1 MSSIDTVVFDIGNVL
16 IPWDP
21 RWLYRK
27 LLPDDEAIER
37 FLREVDFQAWNLR
50 HDAGQPFALG
60 IAEHGDRFPH
70 YRPLL
75 QAYFDRFEE
84 SMGSAIAGT
93 LALVRQLRA
102 SGYRTL
108 ALTNFSAETFRRTLA
123 RYPFLNEFEGI
134 VVSGEEHLVKPD
146 PEIYQRLCSRYG
158 VEPARSVFIDDSAPN
173 VAGAQNIGMH
183 ALRFSSPEK
192 LRIDLATLGVRVPD
206 TAQTD
211 GDA

>member
-60 IAEHGDRFPH
+60 IAEHGARFPH

-84 SMGSAIAGT
+84 SMGSAIAGGIT
-93 LALVRQLRA
+93 YAATKGEEDALLGALVVAVALFVC
-102 SGYRTL
+102 GLVYL
-108 ALTNFSAETFRRTLA
+108 APALVALHRRHHNRYAIVALDVFAGWSFVGWLA
-123 RYPFLNEFEGI
+123 AI
-134 VVSGEEHLVKPD
+134 VWAFTVVKP
-146 PEIYQRLCSRYG
+146 
-158 VEPARSVFIDDSAPN
+158 APD
-173 VAGAQNIGMH
+173 A
-183 ALRFSSPEK
+183 P
-192 LRIDLATLGVRVPD
+192 DATATPK
-206 TAQTD
+206 A
-211 GDA
+211 

>member
-60 IAEHGDRFPH
+60 IAEHGARFPH

-108 ALTNFSAETFRRTLA
+108 ALTNFPAETFRRTLA
-123 RYPFLNEFEGI
+123 RYPFLTEFEGI

-146 PEIYQRLCSRYG
+146 PEIYRRLCSRYG

-192 LRIDLATLGVRVPD
+192 LRIDLATLGVRIPD

>member
-16 IPWDP
+16 ILWDP

-60 IAEHGDRFPH
+60 IAEHGARFPH

-146 PEIYQRLCSRYG
+146 PEIYRRLCSRYG

-192 LRIDLATLGVRVPD
+192 LRIDLATLGVRIPD

>member
-108 ALTNFSAETFRRTLA
+108 ALTNFFRGNLPAHAGTLSFPQRVRRHRRFRRRASGQTGPGNLPTVMLTL
-123 RYPFLNEFEGI
+123 R
-134 VVSGEEHLVKPD
+134 
-146 PEIYQRLCSRYG
+146 RR
-158 VEPARSVFIDDSAPN
+158 
-173 VAGAQNIGMH
+173 AGAVGLHRRQC
-183 ALRFSSPEK
+183 A
-192 LRIDLATLGVRVPD
+192 
-206 TAQTD
+206 
-211 GDA
+211 